1 MPAPQQIG
9 KYHIVGVAGQGNMG
23 TVYVGHDPF
32 SDANVAIKVCSVTPG
47 SGFKIAR
54 KLFFNEAHTAG
65 GLDHPNILSVLDAG
79 EQDDQPYIVMEY
91 VDGGDTLRSHVTP
104 ETLLPLPR
112 VIEVLYQCA
121 KALDYAHRR
130 GVIHRDIKPSNIMLT
145 ADGVVKIGD
154 FGIAQHALSDE
165 TQLLGMLGSPRYMSP
180 EQVRE
185 EDLTHQSDL
194 FSLGVVAYE
203 LVTGKPAFLGRS
215 MAQLVRR
222 IVNDEPAPVASLRP
236 QAPPGLAAIIAK
248 AMAKQLQSRYEYAH
262 EMAADLAS
270 LFGSMDH
277 SAPAPGAQEHFDA
290 LRPLAFFNEFSDS
303 ELAEALAAGS
313 WREMRA
319 GATVIAENETGTA
332 FYLLVDGEASVQLD
346 GVEVGLLLAGECC
359 GQMAAP
365 TQELR
370 GASVVAT
377 EACTLLHI
385 DGRQIERATMGCQ
398 LRLNQVFLR
407 MLQRRLAR
415 TNARLAK
422 ALGADPNTTEDI
434 TREC

>member
-1 MPAPQQIG
+1 MSAPQQIG

-23 TVYVGHDPF
+23 IVYVGHDPF

-277 SAPAPGAQEHFDA
+277 SAPAPSSQERFDA
-290 LRPLAFFNEFSDS
+290 LRRLAFFNEFPDS

-313 WREMRA
+313 WREVRA

-346 GVEVGLLLAGECC
+346 GVEVGSLLEGECF
-359 GQMAAP
+359 GQMAVL
-365 TQELR
+365 TRELR

-377 EACTLLHI
+377 EACILLRI
-385 DGRQIERATMGCQ
+385 DERQIERATMGCQ
-398 LRLNQVFLR
+398 LRLNQAFVRTL
-407 MLQRRLAR
+407 LRRLAR

-422 ALGADPNTTEDI
+422 ALGADPCATDDI

>member
-1 MPAPQQIG
+1 MPEPQQIG
-9 KYHIVGVAGQGNMG
+9 KYHIIGVAGHGNMG

-32 SDANVAIKVCSVTPG
+32 SDTHVAIKVCSVTAD

-79 EQDDQPYIVMEY
+79 EQDGQPYIVMEY
-91 VDGGDTLRSHVTP
+91 LDGGDTLRSHVTP
-104 ETLLPLPR
+104 DTRLPLPR

-145 ADGVVKIGD
+145 REGSVKIGD

-165 TQLLGMLGSPRYMSP
+165 TQLMGMMGSPRYMSP

-203 LVTGKPAFLGRS
+203 LVTGKPPFAGRTI
-215 MAQLVRR
+215 AQLVRR
-222 IVNDEPAPVASLRP
+222 IVNDEPAPLASLRP
-236 QAPPGLAAIIAK
+236 DAPDGLAAIIAK
-248 AMAKQLQSRYEYAH
+248 AMSKNLASRYEYAH

-277 SAPAPGAQEHFDA
+277 GTPAPSARERFESVRG
-290 LRPLAFFNEFSDS
+290 LAFFNDFSDA
-303 ELAEALAAGS
+303 ELNEVLAAGT
-313 WREMRA
+313 WRDVRA
-319 GATVIAENETGTA
+319 GTTVVAENEPGTA
-332 FYLLVDGEASVQLD
+332 FYVLVNGEASAQLG
-346 GVEVGLLLAGECC
+346 GVEVGPLLKGECF
-359 GQMAAP
+359 GEMAVL
-365 TQELR
+365 TQQPR
-370 GASVVAT
+370 GASVVAS
-377 EACTLLHI
+377 EECTLLRI
-385 DGRQIERATMGCQ
+385 DGRQIERATMACQ

-407 MLQRRLAR
+407 TLLQRLAR

-422 ALGADPNTTEDI
+422 ALGAPHDSAGDTV
-434 TREC
+434 RLG

>member
-1 MPAPQQIG
+1 MPDPQQIG
-9 KYHIVGVAGQGNMG
+9 KYQIVGVAGRGNMG
-23 TVYVGHDPF
+23 TVFVGHDPF
-32 SDANVAIKVCSVTPG
+32 SDAQVAIKVCSVTTG

-79 EQDDQPYIVMEY
+79 EQDGQPYIVMEY
-91 VDGGDTLRSHVTP
+91 VDGGDTLHSRIDP
-104 ETLLPLPR
+104 QALLPLPR

-145 ADGVVKIGD
+145 REGVVKIGD
-154 FGIAQHALSDE
+154 FGIAQHALSDA

-185 EDLTHQSDL
+185 EDLTHQCDL

-203 LVTGKPAFLGRS
+203 MVTGQPPFVARS
-215 MAQLVRR
+215 MAQLVRK
-222 IVNDEPAPVASLRP
+222 IANEEPVPVTTLRP
-236 QAPPGLAAIIAK
+236 DAPQGLTAIIAK
-248 AMAKQLQSRYEYAH
+248 AMAKQLASRYEYAH

-277 SAPAPGAQEHFDA
+277 SAPPPTAAARFESARG
-290 LRPLAFFNEFSDS
+290 LAFFNDFSDVELS
-303 ELAEALAAGS
+303 EVLAAAT
-313 WREMRA
+313 WRDVRA
-319 GATVIAENETGTA
+319 GATVIAENDPGAA
-332 FYLLVDGEASVQLD
+332 FYVLVDGEASAQLG
-346 GVEVGLLLAGECC
+346 GVEVGTLLEGECF
-359 GQMAAP
+359 GEMAVL
-365 TQELR
+365 TQQPR

-377 EACTLLHI
+377 EECTLLRI

-398 LRLNQVFLR
+398 LRFNQVFLR
-407 MLQRRLAR
+407 TLLVRLAR
-415 TNARLAK
+415 TNARLAS
-422 ALGADPNTTEDI
+422 ALGADPGATGNTTNV
-434 TREC
+434 C

>member
-32 SDANVAIKVCSVTPG
+32 SDANVAIKVCSVTAG

-79 EQDDQPYIVMEY
+79 EQDGQPYIVMEY

-165 TQLLGMLGSPRYMSP
+165 TQLLGILGSPRYMSP

-203 LVTGKPAFLGRS
+203 LVTGKPAFVGRS

-222 IVNDEPAPVASLRP
+222 IVNDEPAPVAGLRP
-236 QAPPGLAAIIAK
+236 QAPPGLAAIITK

-277 SAPAPGAQEHFDA
+277 SAPPPSAQERFNA

-303 ELAEALAAGS
+303 ELGEVLAAGS
-313 WREMRA
+313 WREVRP
-319 GATVIAENETGTA
+319 GATVIAENEPGTA
-332 FYLLVDGEASVQLD
+332 FYLLVNGEASAQLD
-346 GVEVGLLLAGECC
+346 GVEVGLLLEGECF
-359 GQMAAP
+359 GEMAVL

-377 EACTLLHI
+377 EACTLLRI
-385 DGRQIERATMGCQ
+385 DGPQIERATMGCQ

-407 MLQRRLAR
+407 TLLRRLAR

-422 ALGADPNTTEDI
+422 ALGADPRATDDI

>member
-9 KYHIVGVAGQGNMG
+9 KYQIVGVAGQGNMG
-23 TVYVGHDPF
+23 VVYVGHDPF
-32 SDANVAIKVCSVTPG
+32 SDANVAIKVCSDTPG
-47 SGFKIAR
+47 GGFKIAR

-65 GLDHPNILSVLDAG
+65 SLDHPNILSVLDAG
-79 EQDDQPYIVMEY
+79 EQDGQPYIVMEY
-91 VDGGDTLRSHVTP
+91 VAGGETLRSHVTP

-154 FGIAQHALSDE
+154 FGIAQHAHSDV
-165 TQLLGMLGSPRYMSP
+165 TQLLGLLGSPRYMSP

-185 EDLTHQSDL
+185 EDLTQQSDL

-203 LVTGKPAFLGRS
+203 LVTGKPAFAGRS

-222 IVNDEPAPVASLRP
+222 IVHDEPAPVASLRP
-236 QAPPGLAAIIAK
+236 QAPPGLVAIIAK

-277 SAPAPGAQEHFDA
+277 RAPAPSARERFDA
-290 LRPLAFFNEFSDS
+290 LRSLAFFNEFSDS
-303 ELAEALAAGS
+303 ELGEVLAAGS
-313 WREMRA
+313 WRDVRA
-319 GATVIAENETGTA
+319 GATMIAENEPGTA
-332 FYLLVDGEASVQLD
+332 FYVLVDGEASAQLD
-346 GVEVGLLLAGECC
+346 GVEVGLLLAGECFAE
-359 GQMAAP
+359 MAVL
-365 TQELR
+365 TQEPR

-377 EACTLLHI
+377 EASTLLRI
-385 DGRQIERATMGCQ
+385 DGTQIERATMGCQ
-398 LRLNQVFLR
+398 LRLTQIFLR
-407 MLQRRLAR
+407 TLLRRLAR
-415 TNARLAK
+415 TNSRLAK
-422 ALGADPNTTEDI
+422 ALGADPKATDDI

>member
-9 KYHIVGVAGQGNMG
+9 KYQIVGVAGQGNMG
-23 TVYVGHDPF
+23 VVYVGHDPF
-32 SDANVAIKVCSVTPG
+32 SDANVAIKVCSDTPG
-47 SGFKIAR
+47 GGFKIAR

-65 GLDHPNILSVLDAG
+65 SLDHPNILSVLDAG
-79 EQDDQPYIVMEY
+79 EQDGQPYIVMEY
-91 VDGGDTLRSHVTP
+91 VAGGETLRSHVTP

-154 FGIAQHALSDE
+154 FGIAQHAHSDV
-165 TQLLGMLGSPRYMSP
+165 TQLLGLLGSPRYMSP

-185 EDLTHQSDL
+185 EDLTQQSDL

-203 LVTGKPAFLGRS
+203 LVTGKPAFAGRS

-222 IVNDEPAPVASLRP
+222 IVHDEPAPVASLRP
-236 QAPPGLAAIIAK
+236 QAPLGLAAIIAK

-277 SAPAPGAQEHFDA
+277 SAPAPSARDRFDA
-290 LRPLAFFNEFSDS
+290 LRSLALFNEFSDS
-303 ELAEALAAGS
+303 ELGEVLAAGS
-313 WREMRA
+313 WRDVRA
-319 GATVIAENETGTA
+319 GATMIAENEPGTA
-332 FYLLVDGEASVQLD
+332 FYVLVDGEASAQLD
-346 GVEVGLLLAGECC
+346 GVEVGLLLAGECFAE
-359 GQMAAP
+359 MAVL
-365 TQELR
+365 TQEPR
-370 GASVVAT
+370 RASVVAT
-377 EACTLLHI
+377 EASTLLRI
-385 DGRQIERATMGCQ
+385 DGTQIERATMSCQ
-398 LRLNQVFLR
+398 LRLTQIFLR
-407 MLQRRLAR
+407 TLLRRLAR
-415 TNARLAK
+415 TNSRLAK
-422 ALGADPNTTEDI
+422 ALGADPKATDDI

>member
-32 SDANVAIKVCSVTPG
+32 SDANVAIKVCSVTAG

-79 EQDDQPYIVMEY
+79 EQDGQPYIVMEY

-165 TQLLGMLGSPRYMSP
+165 TQLLGILGSPRYMSP

-203 LVTGKPAFLGRS
+203 LVTGKPAFVGRS

-222 IVNDEPAPVASLRP
+222 IVNDEPAPVAGLRP
-236 QAPPGLAAIIAK
+236 QAPPGLAAIITK

-270 LFGSMDH
+270 LVGSMDH

-303 ELAEALAAGS
+303 ELGEVLAAGS
-313 WREMRA
+313 WREVRP
-319 GATVIAENETGTA
+319 GATVIAENEPGTA
-332 FYLLVDGEASVQLD
+332 FYLLVNGEASAQLD
-346 GVEVGLLLAGECC
+346 GVEVGLLLEGECF
-359 GQMAAP
+359 GEMAVL

-377 EACTLLHI
+377 EACTLLRI
-385 DGRQIERATMGCQ
+385 DGPQIERATMGCQ

-407 MLQRRLAR
+407 TLLRRLAR

-422 ALGADPNTTEDI
+422 ALGADPRATDDI